1 MNPYKLREIYK
12 YLTRAKKA
20 DPSLPDV
27 FSASKAPIP
36 AKTQNVQETE
46 AINQFMLRNPRVEKA
61 GGGRIGFYKGK
72 LVTEGSNK
80 GKYAVYNVPESVSKT
95 RIKYFPNEKSVNKWI
110 ESRPGQGR
118 KDFGKFETGSRF
130 KGTIQKHN
138 LEKVKKLEEVVT
150 KSNSQY
156 KKSLSSKAA
165 LEAVGFKDG
174 YQAIQSKGALRDAVK
189 EKLSKLLTTQ
199 KKIDNYVNNV
209 MLAEDALV
217 KDFKNPIS
225 HIAKKFGVSRVTV
238 GNWAR
243 DSQVYKDNKNI
254 FTGLS
259 RELNYNKYKFV
270 GDGVPRLMSD
280 YSIIMQNKLP
290 TSLTMYGGDKPSN
303 FIMQSAY
310 RNFIQ
315 NKTAGKNASVT
326 FVGNPELLPQNEW
339 QFIKNGKLYSL
350 DPSVDEIEFNG
361 KTYKNNY
368 LARGDAKDIYK
379 KDFGKV
385 YKVFDDLDKYMNTTT
400 VVGNKDVKLDT
411 VLRQKLFEATGKK
424 NYLLRR
430 AVEIDHFDINKD
442 PFSNLRLLDRRTNVQ
457 AGILKRLPKYK
468 NNPKLLNKVLTD
480 IGYTTPYKDVD
491 TFIKR
496 TTRNIDTPIKVI
508 GNQRLKPPSGSGAV
522 TLGAL
527 DLPSMFKRLSPA
539 TRKLVG
545 GTGGF
550 ILPEVIFYELDKANR
565 MSKGQSEK
573 EAAAGALES
582 GTLGLYENK
591 AYMEELK
598 KVAESMGIDSSTFD
612 SAYELN
618 VLNKSYQQNSKNV
631 DDQMMTALENQDVKT
646 SEELRKNFNK
656 YLERIK
662 PEFERLQ
669 NDIAG
674 RISGGSPL
682 QMSKAKDTVT
692 EEQFQKP
699 FYDMQD
705 VAMEKL
711 KQEKQSVFPKIQT
724 KYNPAEGSMGTGFF
738 NVFDSLTQGAKNL
751 IQGRVVPYAS
761 KIGLPQYEP
770 KASERQITTQ
780 ELKNIDPREL
790 QRFNLGRGFTYDN
803 PVRPGDIETLQY
815 EQPGVFFAGG
825 GIAKMAGDSSGR
837 PPASGPNPQGLLS
850 LKNRV
855 RNY

>member
-1 MNPYKLREIYK
+1 MNPARFSQMMK
-12 YLTRAKKA
+12 YLTRAKKEKP
-20 DPSLPDV
+20 DLPDV
-27 FSASKAPIP
+27 FPASQAPIP
-36 AKTQNVQETE
+36 PKTQTVEEME
-46 AINQFMLRNPRVEKA
+46 AINAFIKRERQQKA
-61 GGGRIGFYKGK
+61 GGGM
-72 LVTEGSNK
+72 LVQPSADG
-80 GKYAVYNVPESVSKT
+80 
-95 RIKYFPNEKSVNKWI
+95 
-110 ESRPGQGR
+110 SRPGYANPKGNPE
-118 KDFGKFETGSRF
+118 FGKKITGSIF
-130 KGTIQKHN
+130 KGTIKKHN

-199 KKIDNYVNNV
+199 QKIDNYVNNV

-379 KDFGKV
+379 KDFGEV

-400 VVGNKDVKLDT
+400 VVGNKDVKIDT

-457 AGILKRLPKYK
+457 AGLIKRLPKYK
-468 NNPKLLNKVLTD
+468 NNQKLLNKVLTD

-496 TTRNIDTPIKVI
+496 SIKNIDTPIKTI
-508 GNQRLKPPSGSGAV
+508 G
-522 TLGAL
+522 
-527 DLPSMFKRLSPA
+527 
-539 TRKLVG
+539 
-545 GTGGF
+545 
-550 ILPEVIFYELDKANR
+550 
-565 MSKGQSEK
+565 
-573 EAAAGALES
+573 
-582 GTLGLYENK
+582 ENK
-591 AYMEELK
+591 
-598 KVAESMGIDSSTFD
+598 I
-612 SAYELN
+612 
-618 VLNKSYQQNSKNV
+618 
-631 DDQMMTALENQDVKT
+631 
-646 SEELRKNFNK
+646 
-656 YLERIK
+656 
-662 PEFERLQ
+662 LQ
-669 NDIAG
+669 NIVSYSKLSECKIGKAEGG
-674 RISGGSPL
+674 RISFANSITCIQDGLKEQKLAAQQGNKKAARELVQVGKVATRAGLLKNVLGPGALLGEAMLEGAIIGNKVLGGKPADIAYAESYISFLDPRKYRGELDPL
-682 QMSKAKDTVT
+682 KMAREDMLTREVEDADGNIKTINAPGFSALKSGFAAQDQLSAFNEAVEDRDDAKTASRID
-692 EEQFQKP
+692 
-699 FYDMQD
+699 
-705 VAMEKL
+705 L
-711 KQEKQSVFPKIQT
+711 
-724 KYNPAEGSMGTGFF
+724 YNPAAADAREQGARADQSANIISSDSFKDASTLAQEYLQGQTGANMAKYRTDDFGRFESGRDKDLRRRRMKEMSDIMPRDFF
-738 NVFDSLTQGAKNL
+738 TEKTSDLLNRTQYLRSLGYDVSTRGLMEQREAMKASPLSVDARMYSPEQVYGTQG
-751 IQGRVVPYAS
+751 
-761 KIGLPQYEP
+761 E
-770 KASERQITTQ
+770 
-780 ELKNIDPREL
+780 
-790 QRFNLGRGFTYDN
+790 
-803 PVRPGDIETLQY
+803 
-815 EQPGVFFAGG
+815 FAGG
-825 GIAKMAGDSSGR
+825 GIAKLAGDSSGR
-837 PPASGPNPQGLLS
+837 PPVRGPNPQGLLS

>member
-1 MNPYKLREIYK
+1 MNPAKFSQMMK
-12 YLTRAKKA
+12 YLTRAKKEKP
-20 DPSLPDV
+20 DLPDV
-27 FSASKAPIP
+27 FPASKAPIP

-46 AINQFMLRNPRVEKA
+46 AINQFMLRNPRKDMA
-61 GGGRIGFYKGK
+61 GGGM
-72 LVTEGSNK
+72 LVQPSADG
-80 GKYAVYNVPESVSKT
+80 
-95 RIKYFPNEKSVNKWI
+95 
-110 ESRPGQGR
+110 SRPGYANPRGNPE
-118 KDFGKFETGSRF
+118 FGKTIFGNPKS
-130 KGTIQKHN
+130 KGTIQKKN

-156 KKSLSSKAA
+156 KKTITSKGA
-165 LEAVGFKDG
+165 LEAVGFKGG

-199 KKIDNYVNNV
+199 QKIDNYVNNV

-254 FTGLS
+254 FTGLA

-315 NKTAGKNASVT
+315 NKTAGKKASVT
-326 FVGNPELLPQNEW
+326 FVGNPELLPQTEW

-379 KDFGKV
+379 KDFGEV

-468 NNPKLLNKVLTD
+468 NNQKLLNKVLTD

-491 TFIKR
+491 TFVKRSIK
-496 TTRNIDTPIKVI
+496 NIDTPIKTIGENKIIQNIQSYSKLPECKIGKAEGGRIGFANSITCIEDGLKEQKIAAQNGNKKAAKELVQVGKVATRAGLLKNLLGPGAILGEAVIEGAII
-508 GNQRLKPPSGSGAV
+508 GNKVL
-522 TLGAL
+522 
-527 DLPSMFKRLSPA
+527 
-539 TRKLVG
+539 G
-545 GTGGF
+545 GTPSDIAYAESYLSYLDPRKYRG
-550 ILPEVIFYELDKANR
+550 ELDPLKMRREDMLESTADKNILRSGFAAQDQISDFNKAIEERDLGKARGR
-565 MSKGQSEK
+565 MEQYLPAAADAREQGRLVDQSADIISSEAFKDASTVAQEYLQGQSGQQQAGFGVFSVPQSAQADEGRRVRAMSEMRDILEQQAQQRGQVNPFSSDK
-573 EAAAGALES
+573 EILE
-582 GTLGLYENK
+582 L
-591 AYMEELK
+591 LK
-598 KVAESMGIDSSTFD
+598 KYNLDPKDYDYTYTPRNFPADTSS
-612 SAYELN
+612 
-618 VLNKSYQQNSKNV
+618 
-631 DDQMMTALENQDVKT
+631 
-646 SEELRKNFNK
+646 
-656 YLERIK
+656 K
-662 PEFERLQ
+662 PL
-669 NDIAG
+669 
-674 RISGGSPL
+674 
-682 QMSKAKDTVT
+682 
-692 EEQFQKP
+692 
-699 FYDMQD
+699 
-705 VAMEKL
+705 
-711 KQEKQSVFPKIQT
+711 
-724 KYNPAEGSMGTGFF
+724 TGFDDIRNF
-738 NVFDSLTQGAKNL
+738 YQREQATQNIADAGGVANL
-751 IQGRVVPYAS
+751 
-761 KIGLPQYEP
+761 
-770 KASERQITTQ
+770 
-780 ELKNIDPREL
+780 
-790 QRFNLGRGFTYDN
+790 
-803 PVRPGDIETLQY
+803 
-815 EQPGVFFAGG
+815 AGG
-825 GIAKMAGDSSGR
+825 GIAKLAGVSSG
-837 PPASGPNPQGLLS
+837 PPPTSGPNSQGLLS

>member
-1 MNPYKLREIYK
+1 MNPARFSQMMK
-12 YLTRAKKA
+12 YLTRAKKEKP
-20 DPSLPDV
+20 DLPDV
-27 FSASKAPIP
+27 FPASQAPIP
-36 AKTQNVQETE
+36 PKTQTVEEME
-46 AINQFMLRNPRVEKA
+46 AINAFIKRERQQKA
-61 GGGRIGFYKGK
+61 GGGM
-72 LVTEGSNK
+72 LVQPSADG
-80 GKYAVYNVPESVSKT
+80 
-95 RIKYFPNEKSVNKWI
+95 
-110 ESRPGQGR
+110 SRPGYANPKGNPE
-118 KDFGKFETGSRF
+118 FGKKITGSIF
-130 KGTIQKHN
+130 KGTIKKHN

-199 KKIDNYVNNV
+199 QKIDNYVNNV

-379 KDFGKV
+379 KDFGEV

-457 AGILKRLPKYK
+457 AGLIKRLPKYK
-468 NNPKLLNKVLTD
+468 NNQKLLNKVLTD

-496 TTRNIDTPIKVI
+496 SIKNIDTPIKTI
-508 GNQRLKPPSGSGAV
+508 G
-522 TLGAL
+522 
-527 DLPSMFKRLSPA
+527 
-539 TRKLVG
+539 
-545 GTGGF
+545 
-550 ILPEVIFYELDKANR
+550 
-565 MSKGQSEK
+565 
-573 EAAAGALES
+573 
-582 GTLGLYENK
+582 ENK
-591 AYMEELK
+591 
-598 KVAESMGIDSSTFD
+598 I
-612 SAYELN
+612 
-618 VLNKSYQQNSKNV
+618 
-631 DDQMMTALENQDVKT
+631 
-646 SEELRKNFNK
+646 
-656 YLERIK
+656 
-662 PEFERLQ
+662 LQ
-669 NDIAG
+669 NIVSYSKLSECKIGKAEGG
-674 RISGGSPL
+674 RISFANSITCIQDGLKEQKLAAQQGNKKAARELVQVGKVATRAGLLKNVLGPGALLGEAMLEGAIIGNKVLGGKPADIAYAESYISFLDPRKYRGELDPL
-682 QMSKAKDTVT
+682 KMAREDMLTREVEDADGNIKTINAPGFSALKSGFAAQDQLSAFNEAVEDRDDAKTASRID
-692 EEQFQKP
+692 
-699 FYDMQD
+699 
-705 VAMEKL
+705 L
-711 KQEKQSVFPKIQT
+711 
-724 KYNPAEGSMGTGFF
+724 YNPAAADAREQGARADQSANIISSDSFKDASRLAQEYLQGQTGANMAKYRTDDFGRFESGRDKDLRRRRMKEMSDIMPRDFF
-738 NVFDSLTQGAKNL
+738 TEKTSDLLNRTQYLRSLGYDVSTRGLMEQREAMKASPLSVDARMYSPEQVYGTQGK
-751 IQGRVVPYAS
+751 
-761 KIGLPQYEP
+761 
-770 KASERQITTQ
+770 
-780 ELKNIDPREL
+780 
-790 QRFNLGRGFTYDN
+790 
-803 PVRPGDIETLQY
+803 
-815 EQPGVFFAGG
+815 FAGG
-825 GIAKMAGDSSGR
+825 GIAKMAGVSSGP
-837 PPASGPNPQGLLS
+837 PPASGPNSQGLLS